1 MGFFQK
7 NKPVGEKAKAKKKV
21 FLVFTTVGDAIGL
34 IVSFIYVSFVVLSM
48 ILRFGDNVLNA
59 IMLGITIPYMGFFV
73 IKILFLNKRMQN
85 PGKVKRIVNRT
96 KKYVKLG
103 IRIINA
109 AFVTLTLINAHNGE
123 DNIFAMIGV
132 MVVAFTFIFT
142 VLWDIGSFFVRKK
155 VHDFAESWAQLS
167 HEEKAERI
175 ELLMAGLIKSVNNAA
190 IIDDYFDV
198 ALNIKRMIDSK
209 LNDRVRLVDAR
220 RAELLGGADPA
231 DHDQIEQ
238 EDAQE

>member
-1 MGFFQK
+1 
-7 NKPVGEKAKAKKKV
+7 
-21 FLVFTTVGDAIGL
+21 
-34 IVSFIYVSFVVLSM
+34 
-48 ILRFGDNVLNA
+48 
-59 IMLGITIPYMGFFV
+59 
-73 IKILFLNKRMQN
+73 
-85 PGKVKRIVNRT
+85 
-96 KKYVKLG
+96 
-103 IRIINA
+103 
-109 AFVTLTLINAHNGE
+109 
-123 DNIFAMIGV
+123 MIGV